1 VRRGGGLARIFA
13 AVTLLLAG
21 WGPGPAGAESR
32 TAEEWLVMRVHQA
45 GGDITIEAP
54 RPFVAA
60 LSMSP
65 TGVTLP
71 IGHFQGKPV
80 RMSADRL
87 VRLLR
92 DSPGGGK
99 ESLLFTRQTD
109 QGPVAFYA
117 RSVRRSLPPR
127 GGTPLLLAFDMT
139 RKGNSPL
146 HLVLPLVGSA
156 VLGTTVMSA
165 AGFQTDSD
173 VGPLLERA
181 LECAKAMGTG
191 VFLHAAAADADIAV
205 ALQ

>member
-1 VRRGGGLARIFA
+1 MRGGGALARILVA
-13 AVTLLLAG
+13 LTLLLSG
-21 WGPGPAGAESR
+21 WCPAPAGAESR
-32 TAEEWLVMRVHQA
+32 TTEEWVVMRAHQA
-45 GGDITIEAP
+45 GGDITVEVP
-54 RPFVAA
+54 RPLVAA
-60 LSMSP
+60 LSGSP

-71 IGHFQGKPV
+71 IGHFQGKSV

-117 RSVRRSLPPR
+117 RSVRRSMPSR
-127 GGTPLLLAFDMT
+127 GGMPLLLAFDMT
-139 RKGNSPL
+139 RKGGSPV
-146 HLVLPLVGSA
+146 HLVLPLAGSA
-156 VLGTTVMSA
+156 VLGKTLMSA
-165 AGFQTDSD
+165 AGFQPDSD
-173 VGPLLERA
+173 VGPLLERG

-191 VFLHAAAADADIAV
+191 VFLRAAAADADIAL

>member
-1 VRRGGGLARIFA
+1 VRRGAGLARLFVA
-13 AVTLLLAG
+13 LTLLIAG
-21 WGPGPAGAESR
+21 WGPGPAGADPKP
-32 TAEEWLVMRVHQA
+32 AEEWLVMRVHQA
-45 GGDITIEAP
+45 GGDITVEAP
-54 RPFVAA
+54 RAFVAA
-60 LSMSP
+60 LSESP

-99 ESLLFTRQTD
+99 ESLLLTRQTD

-127 GGTPLLLAFDMT
+127 GGMPLLLAFDMT

-146 HLVLPLVGSA
+146 HLVLPLAGSA
-156 VLGTTVMSA
+156 VLGKTVMSA
-165 AGFQTDSD
+165 AGFQPDSD
-173 VGPLLERA
+173 VGPLLERG

-191 VFLHAAAADADIAV
+191 VFLRAAAADADIAV

>member
-1 VRRGGGLARIFA
+1 VTL
-13 AVTLLLAG
+13 TLLLAG
-21 WGPGPAGAESR
+21 LGPSPAGAESR
-32 TAEEWLVMRVHQA
+32 AAEEWLVMRIHQA
-45 GGDITIEAP
+45 GGDITVEAP
-54 RPFVAA
+54 RAFVAA
-60 LSMSP
+60 LSASP

-99 ESLLFTRQTD
+99 ESLLLTRQTD

-117 RSVRRSLPPR
+117 RGVRRSMPPR
-127 GGTPLLLAFDMT
+127 GSMPLLVAFDMT
-139 RKGNSPL
+139 RKGGAPV
-146 HLVLPLVGSA
+146 HLALPLAGSA
-156 VLGTTVMSA
+156 LLGKTLMSA
-165 AGFQTDSD
+165 AGFQPDSD
-173 VGPLLERA
+173 VGPLLDRG

-191 VFLHAAAADADIAV
+191 AILRAAAADADISV